1 MSRIL
6 IDDRVDQAAQQE
18 SARAGG
24 QFMRDPNDVLRPP
37 ECLKRRRNALVAG
50 TCIVEPDQIGMFVEE
65 GCGQRAGLL
74 TVVAPLASRQ
84 HDEVAIFARQN
95 LVKSE
100 VPLGVIAQRHRA
112 DDAAVRPAAGLS
124 IPT

>member
-1 MSRIL
+1 MREQNPRCGAGFVSRIL

-65 GCGQRAGLL
+65 DRTWLNPKCRSA
-74 TVVAPLASRQ
+74 
-84 HDEVAIFARQN
+84 
-95 LVKSE
+95 
-100 VPLGVIAQRHRA
+100 
-112 DDAAVRPAAGLS
+112 
-124 IPT
+124 